1 MPQSTDS
8 DFMADIDCSRVWDT
22 ATGQCLRTLV
32 HEDNAPVTTVRFS
45 PNGRYILAFTL
56 DSCIRLWDYV
66 AGTCKKTY
74 QGHVNKKYSL
84 GGAFGIGGTEGFI
97 ASGSENGEIIFWD
110 VKTKNIVQ
118 RVAGHE
124 GVVLWVDTS
133 PGPSGTLVSGGI
145 DGTVRIW
152 VDTNEPEHNI
162 NVIAEMKR
170 EEDFEGDVFHNELSL
185 TAMHGVVENGVIG
198 YGDDTPG
205 FSGNRSPKHED
216 KIPLEDQDIM
226 EEV

>member
-1 MPQSTDS
+1 M
-8 DFMADIDCSRVWDT
+8 WDT

-74 QGHVNKKYSL
+74 QGHINKKYSL

-118 RVAGHE
+118 RVTGHE

-133 PGPSGTLVSGGI
+133 PGPSGILVSGGL

-162 NVIAEMKR
+162 DVIAEMKR
-170 EEDFEGDVFHNELSL
+170 EEDFGEDFGEDIFHSDLVL
-185 TAMHGVVENGVIG
+185 AGMDGVVENGVIG

-205 FSGNRSPKHED
+205 FNGDRSSNNGDE
-216 KIPLEDQDIM
+216 IPQPEQDAM
-226 EEV
+226 EED